1 MNELQSSG
9 IKKHNRNSVS
19 EYSMCLSAFMAKNYE
34 VFIVFD
40 VVINSWTGGVDIIG
54 PEFFAE
60 WAGREPDQKMVAEI
74 GRRFCALNADDDLQK
89 ANVYVMYP
97 MYRKYSVVTA
107 SDLGALFMGANSA
120 VKRVSGG
127 KVRVRPDTTSDT
139 AVDGVAVPRLSLE
152 GIEEVSTP
160 EFRHRMSMSRSRK
173 PLLSTID
180 EEPVRSR

>member
-1 MNELQSSG
+1 MGNYVSCKLANPLLLKNSKSTKVIFPSGEIGQIHQPTKAAELMMETP
-9 IKKHNRNSVS
+9 N
-19 EYSMCLSAFMAKNYE
+19 F
-34 VFIVFD
+34 FIV
-40 VVINSWTGGVDIIG
+40 NS
-54 PEFFAE
+54 
-60 WAGREPDQKMVAEI
+60 KSLKI

-89 ANVYVMYP
+89 ANVYIMYL

-127 KVRVRPDTTSDT
+127 KVRFRPDTTSDT

-152 GIEEVSTP
+152 GTEEVSTP

-173 PLLSTID
+173 PLLATID